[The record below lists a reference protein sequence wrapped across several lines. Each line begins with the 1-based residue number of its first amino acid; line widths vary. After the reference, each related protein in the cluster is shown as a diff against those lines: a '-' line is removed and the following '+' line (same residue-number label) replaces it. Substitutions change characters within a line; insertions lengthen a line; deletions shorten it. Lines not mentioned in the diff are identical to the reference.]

1 MLLVRFSRQLI
12 TGQSSY
18 LILCRHSHVCLC
30 LRDICSVQ
38 VRNCVNCICCQLVVI
53 TASLSHI
60 LFHSPTSVDSYSC
73 VVASFKHCYNNR
85 QDGTEDQVAS
95 LLSCTHALF
104 LALSPLYPVR
114 WLQRAPVKGKK
125 TQWSFPLLWNS
136 QATLCLCVWLCLP
149 LFLSPSLHPPLLS
162 RSRLG
167 RL

>member
-1 MLLVRFSRQLI
+1 MLTKIKLFGVGMVLLGRFSRQLI

-53 TASLSHI
+53 TASLSRTN
-60 LFHSPTSVDSYSC
+60 TSTVSLSYIC
-73 VVASFKHCYNNR
+73 R
-85 QDGTEDQVAS
+85 Q
-95 LLSCTHALF
+95 LLLCGSCTHALF
-104 LALSPLYPVR
+104 LALSPLYLVR

-149 LFLSPSLHPPLLS
+149 LFPPLPSIPLCCH
-162 RSRLG
+162 G
-167 RL
+167 ADWAGYK